1 MFFVENVIVFI
12 PLTVV
17 LLIVLILYFFWKRS
31 KVVEIDHV
39 SVYKS
44 LNQQLDN
51 DRRSGVDRRSGKD
64 RRRGKDRRIFSD

>member
-1 MFFVENVIVFI
+1 MFLVENAIVFI

-17 LLIVLILYFFWKRS
+17 LLIVLILYCFWKRS

-51 DRRSGVDRRSGKD
+51 DRRSGVDRRGGKD
-64 RRRGKDRRIFSD
+64 RRSGKDRRIFSD